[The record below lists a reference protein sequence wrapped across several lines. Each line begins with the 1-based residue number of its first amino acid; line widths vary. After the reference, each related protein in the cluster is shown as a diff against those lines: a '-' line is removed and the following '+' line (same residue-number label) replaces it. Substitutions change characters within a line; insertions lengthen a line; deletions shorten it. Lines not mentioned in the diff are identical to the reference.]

1 MIDFSNPP
9 FVFKTFNINYFEI
22 ADQVLSYFNDQ
33 KNIKTFPAYIMM
45 NNKRKIKYLLNKIK
59 KY

>member
-33 KNIKTFPAYIMM
+33 KNIKT
-45 NNKRKIKYLLNKIK
+45 NNTK
-59 KY
+59 KMQNLEAAK